1 MTNYPDC
8 SPETMGIPDLG
19 EPNVTYPDWKVR
31 EQRRAYYAAVSFMDE
46 QVQGDSRDHRTHS
59 CPWAGGPRAGGGG
72 GGGAGGHHRG
82 HVRG

>member
-1 MTNYPDC
+1 MTSYPDC

-46 QVQGDSRDHRTHS
+46 QVQGDCRDHRTH
-59 CPWAGGPRAGGGG
+59 
-72 GGGAGGHHRG
+72 
-82 HVRG
+82 

>member
-8 SPETMGIPDLG
+8 SPETLGIPDLG

-46 QVQGDSRDHRTHS
+46 QVQGDCRDHRTH
-59 CPWAGGPRAGGGG
+59 
-72 GGGAGGHHRG
+72 
-82 HVRG
+82 